1 MLIKISTLLQWPI
14 GRQIPSADFKGVQF
28 LINQPVD
35 SCDAWI
41 VYQSLF
47 RPETT
52 CCPPENVILFTY
64 EPPGL
69 HHYQEAFLNQFAKVV
84 TCHRTIQHP
93 SAIHHHQAQP
103 WLAGLG
109 RDSRNNIHRSDRVRF
124 SFDDFAAMSPPAK
137 PKLLSILC
145 SNKAMTEGHRRRL
158 AFVEQLRQALG
169 DTVDI
174 YGYGFQ
180 PLPDK
185 WDALAPYKYHIVL
198 ENSIVEDYWTE
209 KLADAYL
216 GYCFPIVSGCPNL
229 ERYFSQDAYATIDIS
244 QPDNAI
250 STIREILSEDIYAKR
265 KNSIQNAR
273 NQVLYKYN
281 LFAEIP
287 KLVEAQLTSSSKQIH
302 LKDERLFL
310 PGGWAKPFLRPL
322 KDIFSKGII

>member
-1 MLIKISTLLQWPI
+1 MLIKISTLLQWSI
-14 GRQIPSADFKGVQF
+14 SRQIPIADFKEIQF

-41 VYQSLF
+41 IYQGLF

-69 HHYQEAFLNQFAKVV
+69 HQYQADFLNQFAKIV

-93 SAIHHHQAQP
+93 GAIYRHQAQP

-109 RDSRNNIHRSDRVRF
+109 RDSQQNLHRSNQVRF
-124 SFDDFAAMSPPAK
+124 SFDDFAAMVPPAK
-137 PKLLSILC
+137 PKSLSVLC
-145 SNKAMTEGHRRRL
+145 SNKVMTEGHRRRL

-180 PLPDK
+180 PLSDK

-229 ERYFSQDAYATIDIS
+229 ERYFSQDAYLTIDIN
-244 QPDNAI
+244 QPDV
-250 STIREILSEDIYAKR
+250 TIAKIRKLLAEDIYKQKIPSLQEARRQVLYEYNFFAEILS
-265 KNSIQNAR
+265 
-273 NQVLYKYN
+273 
-281 LFAEIP
+281 
-287 KLVEAQLTSSSKQIH
+287 LVQPQTTYPPQKIT
-302 LKDERLFL
+302 LKDENLFL
-310 PGGWAKPFLRPL
+310 PGGWIKPWVRPL
-322 KDIFSKGII
+322 KDFLTS